1 MLRLLK
7 AAALVAALAFATA
20 ASIAA
25 PDIAFAQTSSALV
38 TAPPIE
44 IVTCPTTPAADTTR
58 ACAPAGDWVG
68 DVAVALPSLLAT
80 IIMGV
85 ILRFLPAQL
94 KGFLTAQRTAQAE
107 QLLERALGMA
117 ASKVADDLKGKGISV
132 DVKNKVLA
140 DGLQYVIDHGAD
152 PLKKWLGGQ
161 GDIVQKLEARLA
173 TSPAI
178 AAITTPAVTAVAA
191 TTTAPAAAI

>member
-1 MLRLLK
+1 MVRLLK
-7 AAALVAALAFATA
+7 EAAIAAVIAFTSLASFAAPDLAFAQ
-20 ASIAA
+20 S
-25 PDIAFAQTSSALV
+25 SSAV
-38 TAPPIE
+38 SAAPPIE

-85 ILRFLPAQL
+85 VLRFLPAQL

-117 ASKVADDLKGKGISV
+117 ASKLADNLKGKGISV

-161 GDIVQKLEARLA
+161 GAIVQKLEARLA

-178 AAITTPAVTAVAA
+178 AAVTKPAGVSTASTTVV
-191 TTTAPAAAI
+191 PAAA